1 MAVTVFGLELIDE
14 KTDQQLGRM
23 GNLIPL
29 FDRFGFRLVREA
41 GNRIEERRLGD
52 VATGNLAGSLKYQ
65 SSQFGGAA
73 YSAGVN
79 YAGIQQRGGTIYPNP
94 PRKNLA
100 IPMLKRLR
108 RDKSWPSDFQ
118 RDRFEWKPSDK
129 VAGVLIDKQ
138 TNELAFILVPSV
150 TVPDRGPFLTIT
162 EANRESLRQ
171 DVENYLAYDS
181 VARDADER
189 TGNP

>member
-23 GNLIPL
+23 GNLTPL
-29 FDRFGFRLVREA
+29 FQRFGVRIVRDSQR
-41 GNRIEERRLGD
+41 RIEDRRLGD
-52 VATGNLAGSLKYQ
+52 VATGNLGNSLQ
-65 SSQFGGAA
+65 IQTSQFGGA
-73 YSAGVN
+73 VFTN
-79 YAGIQQRGGTIYPNP
+79 VVYAGIQQRGGTIYPNP

-108 RDKSWPSDFQ
+108 RDKSWPSDFP

-189 TGNP
+189 TGNA